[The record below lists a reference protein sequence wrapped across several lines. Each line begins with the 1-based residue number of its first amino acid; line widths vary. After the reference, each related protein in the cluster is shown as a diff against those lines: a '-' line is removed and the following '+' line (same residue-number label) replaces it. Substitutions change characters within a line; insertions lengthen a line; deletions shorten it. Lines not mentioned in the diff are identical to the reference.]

1 MRCRLGATR
10 PATPRSSSIRATTTY
25 PIHVIERLV
34 AEGQADGSVRDGDV
48 RVLAG
53 IATGCF
59 TYPVIVA
66 VHARAGTVDPASED
80 AEELIA
86 DATWAAIRTRAR

>member
-1 MRCRLGATR
+1 MIQRL
-10 PATPRSSSIRATTTY
+10 I
-25 PIHVIERLV
+25 

-66 VHARAGTVDPASED
+66 IFARAGTVDPASED
-80 AEELIA
+80 AERLIA
-86 DATWAAIRTRAR
+86 DATWDAVRTRAR